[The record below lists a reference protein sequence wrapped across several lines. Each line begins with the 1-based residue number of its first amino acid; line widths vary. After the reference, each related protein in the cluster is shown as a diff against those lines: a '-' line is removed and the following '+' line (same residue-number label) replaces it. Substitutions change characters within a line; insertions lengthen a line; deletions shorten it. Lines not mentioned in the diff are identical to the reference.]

1 MGLCACHFQRR
12 EAYGMKTG
20 KRLSAGGRARYLAG
34 MKRYQEQGVRI
45 LIDGKEADEVSWEAF
60 FDVREDGGFYMGDY
74 IFEEAA
80 ELSDFEKENEAVLAR
95 EAPVKYGTKRKL
107 KEIRF
112 DLVYNR

>member
-1 MGLCACHFQRR
+1 
-12 EAYGMKTG
+12 MKTG
-20 KRLSAGGRARYLAG
+20 KRLSARGRACYMAG

-45 LIDGKEADEVSWEAF
+45 LIDGKEADELSWEAF

-74 IFEEAA
+74 IFEETA
-80 ELSDFEKENEAVLAR
+80 EPTAFVKENETVLAR
-95 EAPVKYGTKRKL
+95 ETPVKYGTKRKL